1 MQSNLNVSKR
11 ELKRKSISICP
22 EMPRIDRMILAL
34 ENDIKNKKKDTE
46 TNEFNND
53 LILLR
58 SKLDDLFFFR
68 PNVISNNF
76 LS

>member
-1 MQSNLNVSKR
+1 
-11 ELKRKSISICP
+11 
-22 EMPRIDRMILAL
+22 MPRIDRMILAL